1 MAVAGPG
8 FVRCHGTGG
17 GCVMAAVAPQAGV
30 AVVPA
35 DPLAEDN
42 LVAALLFAVARQ
54 EGTARAAGGLVQARG
69 AACFCGCCWSSRVRC
84 DLWGVR

>member
-1 MAVAGPG
+1 
-8 FVRCHGTGG
+8 
-17 GCVMAAVAPQAGV
+17 MAAVAPQAGV

-42 LVAALLFAVARQ
+42 VVAALLFAVARQ
-54 EGTARAAGGLVQARG
+54 EGTARATEVVQQTRE

-84 DLWGVR
+84 ALWGVR